1 MKINYN
7 ESARRMILATTKS
20 QAHIMTQWGP
30 AVDPLKSWI
39 TEWEDASVPDMD
51 RMNQALNKMLRKLT
65 NQGLLSS
72 DGKPFGGIK
81 LLRSVNDTW
90 LLYLYSQFDTA
101 ALTEAILEGRA

>member
-1 MKINYN
+1 MSQDK
-7 ESARRMILATTKS
+7 SATWVYVTFSDGITYRFRAEIVARS
-20 QAHIMTQWGP
+20 RA
-30 AVDPLKSWI
+30 PLKSWI